1 MKQTLKEVQIPKIKN
16 ISNEEDK
23 VFGKV
28 KSQKEEKPS
37 KKEKNLE
44 LKEAKKIEKEP
55 KQKKVKTQKPTTI
68 DNYQYEKELWAQGIN
83 LEGLTD
89 SKKLSEKK
97 REAFYQIIKEKA
109 LAIGVGV
116 ISE

>member
-28 KSQKEEKPS
+28 KSQKEEKTS

-83 LEGLTD
+83 LIAGVDEVGRGPLIGPVVAASGHPTTRF
-89 SKKLSEKK
+89 LS
-97 REAFYQIIKEKA
+97 RRPY
-109 LAIGVGV
+109 
-116 ISE
+116 